1 MNTPNDQWSVDE
13 WLTYLEAI
21 HPAEIEMGLARV
33 SKVAARLDCLKPAP
47 LVILVGGTNGKGT
60 TSALIAALLR
70 AQGMRVGCY
79 NSPHIHVYN
88 ERVSIDGEWISDAD
102 LCRSFQAVEA
112 ARFKDLR
119 ANSSTEIEAAK
130 DEVTLTYFEY
140 GTLSAL
146 WHFAQNKLDAVVL
159 EIGLG
164 GRLDAVN
171 IVDADISAVTSIG
184 LDHQAW
190 LGNTVEEIAYEKC
203 SIARPDRYLV
213 CGQLNPPITAQ
224 QTVRDIGGRF
234 VAAGREFSATLND
247 EGLLHVS
254 CSVHGD
260 LQTYEFNQFNIP
272 YPNVATAIQTLALI
286 DKLPNIATIIDV
298 VANTSVPGRM
308 QKFTSGERTMI
319 LDVAHNPQAAEYI
332 GIQINQQMAQA
343 GNGELD
349 CLILGMLSDKDV
361 SGVLKAL
368 PKAKKLIVVGLTCW
382 RGLSALALAGRCQA
396 AGFEVTEMC
405 DDMQAAFEITAA
417 DQHILV
423 AGSFYTVEAA
433 AEIIKTGEGA
443 WSSI

>member
-1 MNTPNDQWSVDE
+1 MNTPNDHWSVDE
-13 WLTYLEAI
+13 WLTYFEAV
-21 HPAEIEMGLARV
+21 HPAEIELGLARV

-60 TSALIAALLR
+60 TSALISALLR
-70 AQGMRVGCY
+70 KQGLRVGSY

-102 LCRSFQAVEA
+102 LCRSFQAIEA
-112 ARFKDLR
+112 ARYKD
-119 ANSSTEIEAAK
+119 TGTGK

-146 WHFAQNKLDAVVL
+146 WHFAQNDLDAVVL

-171 IVDADISAVTSIG
+171 IVDADISVVTSIG
-184 LDHQAW
+184 LDHQTW
-190 LGNTVEEIAYEKC
+190 LGDTVEKIAYEKC

-213 CGQLNPPITAQ
+213 CGQENPPDSAH
-224 QTVRDIGGRF
+224 QTVSDIGGKFITR
-234 VAAGREFSATLND
+234 GREFAASLGDNN
-247 EGLLHVS
+247 ELHVS
-254 CSVHGD
+254 CLVNGEV
-260 LQTYEFNQFNIP
+260 QNYEFNKFHIP
-272 YPNVATAIQTLALI
+272 YPNVATAIQALALI
-286 DKLPNIATIIDV
+286 DKLPSAATIVDV
-298 VANTSVPGRM
+298 VAKTSVPGRM
-308 QKFTSGERTMI
+308 QKYTSGERTMI

-332 GIQINQQMAQA
+332 GVQIAQQI
-343 GNGELD
+343 GELD

-361 SGVLKAL
+361 LGVLNAL
-368 PKAKKLIVVGLTCW
+368 PKAKKIIVVGLSCF

-396 AGFEVTEMC
+396 AGFDVAEMC
-405 DDMQAAFEITAA
+405 NDMPAAFEFIAN

-423 AGSFYTVEAA
+423 AGSFFTVEAA
-433 AEIIKTGEGA
+433 AETIKTGEGA